1 MKRDPHH
8 PNFRWN
14 GIRIILILGETGS
27 ASNDLNLQHSGMI
40 LMSCVDLF
48 STKYCTSITERPRH
62 RTFFVMKAWDPGSG
76 FAVKCKAG
84 SWSAWKE
91 RVCATLIFVVLP
103 RSSCLMI
110 LVRTAEPIFFLGLVV
125 SNSSP
130 STLSTYSNKNK
141 KVKQWRNKR
150 EKIMKNFM
158 QLSMNQE
165 KKTRKGI
172 NILIWDFS
180 LSV

>member
-1 MKRDPHH
+1 MIWICNTLGWFWCPVSTSSVQNTVRRSQSGPGTVHFSWWRPGILDLDLQWNVRLDP
-8 PNFRWN
+8 
-14 GIRIILILGETGS
+14 
-27 ASNDLNLQHSGMI
+27 
-40 LMSCVDLF
+40 
-48 STKYCTSITERPRH
+48 
-62 RTFFVMKAWDPGSG
+62 DPPEKNA
-76 FAVKCKAG
+76 FAKP
-84 SWSAWKE
+84 WFLW
-91 RVCATLIFVVLP
+91 VLP

-150 EKIMKNFM
+150 EKIMKIFM